1 MPNTPAP
8 YQAGRPPA
16 DGIVKH
22 VPVAVKPD
30 VDYRIT
36 AQLISDWRGRML
48 FARPRS
54 MRERLLDYLLPAL
67 WVLALV
73 VASAAIIW

>member
-1 MPNTPAP
+1 MTNTSASD
-8 YQAGRPPA
+8 QAGSPPA
-16 DGIVKH
+16 DRAVKH

-73 VASAAIIW
+73 VAGAGIIW

>member
-1 MPNTPAP
+1 MKNTSASN
-8 YQAGRPPA
+8 QAGSPPA

-54 MRERLLDYLLPAL
+54 MRERLLDYLLPVL

-73 VASAAIIW
+73 VASAGIIW